1 MSAERVLV
9 TGAAGSLGREVCAE
23 LSRDGKSVVG
33 FDQQPPDN
41 EAARAT
47 AAWTQ
52 GDIRDAHR
60 LLGVCLEHRIDTIVH
75 LAAVLGPVADR
86 DPSTGFSVNVGGM
99 LNVLETA
106 RTLKLR
112 KVVWASSAGIFSGLP
127 RDRMIAN
134 DSPVAPVNIYQATKV
149 ACEVLAGHYSRTF
162 GVDSVGLRWPT
173 LLSIRPSGGRAA
185 QIGEELIAKPLTGRA
200 GTIDGGDDVLN
211 WLWIGDAARAV
222 GQAVDSGTLPVLAY
236 NVSGD
241 IRPMRDAVRIMR
253 ELIPDAAITVSGG
266 TLGLNYPMDASAV
279 KRDLGFEFET
289 NLEAQL
295 RELTERMRTML
306 GRGAQP

>member
-1 MSAERVLV
+1 VGAERVLV
-9 TGAAGSLGREVCAE
+9 TGAAGSLGREVCTE
-23 LSRDGKSVVG
+23 LSMGGKRVLG
-33 FDQQPPDN
+33 FDQQAPQGAAGAT
-41 EAARAT
+41 EA
-47 AAWTQ
+47 WDH
-52 GDIRDAHR
+52 GDIRDAHQLLR
-60 LLGVCLEHRIDTIVH
+60 LCLEHGIDTIVH
-75 LAAVLGPVADR
+75 LAAVLAPVADR

-106 RTLKLR
+106 RALNLR

-162 GVDSVGLRWPT
+162 AVDSVGLRWPT

-185 QIGEELIAKPLTGRA
+185 QIAEELIAKPLSGRA

-222 GQAVDSGTLPVLAY
+222 GRAVDAGPLPALAY

-241 IRPMRDAVRIMR
+241 IRPMRDAVRIMH
-253 ELIPDAAITVSGG
+253 ELIPDAEIKVSGG

-295 RELTERMRTML
+295 RELTARMKALLGPGTRT
-306 GRGAQP
+306 

>member
-1 MSAERVLV
+1 MGAERVLV

-23 LSRDGKSVVG
+23 LSKAGKRVLG
-33 FDQQPPDN
+33 FDQQAPGG
-41 EAARAT
+41 AAGPT
-47 AAWTQ
+47 DAWER
-52 GDIRDAHR
+52 GDIRDAHHLLR
-60 LLGVCLEHRIDTIVH
+60 LCLERRIDTIVH
-75 LAAVLGPVADR
+75 LAAVLAPVADR
-86 DPSTGFSVNVGGM
+86 DPSTGFSVNVGGT

-106 RTLKLR
+106 RALNLR

-173 LLSIRPSGGRAA
+173 LLSVRPSGGRAA
-185 QIGEELIAKPLTGRA
+185 EIGEELIAKPLSGRA
-200 GTIDGGDDVLN
+200 GAIGGGDDVLN

-222 GQAVDSGTLPVLAY
+222 GRAVDTGPLPALAY

-253 ELIPDAAITVSGG
+253 DLIPDAEIKVAGG

-295 RELTERMRTML
+295 RELTARMKALLGSGTRT
-306 GRGAQP
+306 

>member
-1 MSAERVLV
+1 MSWRRRA
-9 TGAAGSLGREVCAE
+9 
-23 LSRDGKSVVG
+23 LS
-33 FDQQPPDN
+33 
-41 EAARAT
+41 
-47 AAWTQ
+47 
-52 GDIRDAHR
+52 
-60 LLGVCLEHRIDTIVH
+60 
-75 LAAVLGPVADR
+75 
-86 DPSTGFSVNVGGM
+86 
-99 LNVLETA
+99 
-106 RTLKLR
+106 KLR

-134 DSPVAPVNIYQATKV
+134 ESPVAPVNIYQATKV
-149 ACEVLAGHYSRTF
+149 ACEVLAGHYNRTF

-185 QIGEELIAKPLTGRA
+185 QIGEELITKPLSGRA

-222 GQAVDSGTLPVLAY
+222 GRAVDSGPLPALAY

-241 IRPMRDAVRIMR
+241 IRPMRDAVRIVH
-253 ELIPDAAITVSGG
+253 ELIPDAQITVSGG

-289 NLEAQL
+289 NLETQL
-295 RELTERMRTML
+295 RQLTERMKTVL
-306 GRGAQP
+306 SGGAQT

>member
-23 LSRDGKSVVG
+23 LSTGGKRVVG
-33 FDQQPPDN
+33 FDQQPPEN
-41 EAARAT
+41 GAAGAT
-47 AAWTQ
+47 QAWAQ
-52 GDIRDAHR
+52 GDIRDADPTSSSVPGAH
-60 LLGVCLEHRIDTIVH
+60 GIDTIVH
-75 LAAVLGPVADR
+75 LAAVLAPVADR

-134 DSPVAPVNIYQATKV
+134 ESPVAPVNIYQATKV
-149 ACEVLAGHYSRTF
+149 ACEVLAGHYNRTF

-185 QIGEELIAKPLTGRA
+185 QIGEEPSPNPCRGGRGRSMEETTCSTGC
-200 GTIDGGDDVLN
+200 GSVMPPGP
-211 WLWIGDAARAV
+211 
-222 GQAVDSGTLPVLAY
+222 SGEL
-236 NVSGD
+236 
-241 IRPMRDAVRIMR
+241 
-253 ELIPDAAITVSGG
+253 LIPDRSRRSPT
-266 TLGLNYPMDASAV
+266 MSAV
-279 KRDLGFEFET
+279 TSAPCGTR
-289 NLEAQL
+289 
-295 RELTERMRTML
+295 
-306 GRGAQP
+306 

>member
-1 MSAERVLV
+1 VGAERVLV

-23 LSRDGKSVVG
+23 LSAAGKGVVG
-33 FDQQPPDN
+33 FDQQAPDSGT
-41 EAARAT
+41 AAAT
-47 AAWTQ
+47 EAWTQ
-52 GDIRDAHR
+52 GDIRDAHQ
-60 LLGVCLEHRIDTIVH
+60 LLGACLEHRIDTIVH
-75 LAAVLGPVADR
+75 LAAVLAPLADR

-106 RTLKLR
+106 RALKLR

-127 RDRMIAN
+127 RDRLIAN
-134 DSPVAPVNIYQATKV
+134 DSPVAPINIYQATKV

-185 QIGEELIAKPLTGRA
+185 KIGEELITKPLSGRA

-222 GQAVDSGTLPVLAY
+222 GRAVDSGPLPALAY

-253 ELIPDAAITVSGG
+253 ELIPDAEIAISAG

-295 RELTERMRTML
+295 RELTDRMRTVL
-306 GRGAQP
+306 GRGAQT